1 MLFRDSKSGY
11 PIYILNRKD
20 VSLQTGKITNV
31 SLPHFDAKMS
41 ANATKMVVDIDVM
54 VDGKSTSYVMDDS
67 GEVGYVGDYVISIN
81 RDAILREIER
91 IKNQSDEA
99 LKMINYHRDAIGKC
113 DKLLK
118 DFSPEYKERLET
130 SERMTTLEN
139 KVDKLTDALTALV
152 NKIDKEKII

>member
-11 PIYILNRKD
+11 PIYVFNRKD

-41 ANATKMVVDIDVM
+41 VTKMVVDIDVL

-67 GEVGYVGDYVISIN
+67 AEVGYVGDYVISIN

-91 IKNQSDEA
+91 VKNQSDEA
-99 LKMINYHRDAIGKC
+99 LKMIDYHRDAIGKC

-130 SERMTTLEN
+130 SERMNTLEN

>member
-41 ANATKMVVDIDVM
+41 ATKMVVDIDVM

-67 GEVGYVGDYVISIN
+67 GEVGYVGDCVISIN

-99 LKMINYHRDAIGKC
+99 LKMIDYHRDAIGKC

-118 DFSPEYKERLET
+118 EFSVEYKERLEN
-130 SERMTTLEN
+130 SERMNTLEN

>member
-31 SLPHFDAKMS
+31 SLPHFDTKMS
-41 ANATKMVVDIDVM
+41 SATKMVVDIDVM
-54 VDGKSTSYVMDDS
+54 ADGKTTSYVFDDS
-67 GEVGYVGDYVISIN
+67 GEVGYVGDCVISIN

-99 LKMINYHRDAIGKC
+99 LKMIDYHRDAIGKC

-118 DFSPEYKERLET
+118 EFSIEYKERLET
-130 SERMTTLEN
+130 TERMTTLEN